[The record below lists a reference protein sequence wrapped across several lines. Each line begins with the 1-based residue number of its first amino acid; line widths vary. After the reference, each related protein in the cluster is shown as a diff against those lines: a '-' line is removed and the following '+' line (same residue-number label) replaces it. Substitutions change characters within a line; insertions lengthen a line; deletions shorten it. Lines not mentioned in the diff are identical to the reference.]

1 MVRSVLVTLI
11 LAAAGSVPLSGQRL
25 ATPYPRWEPKLE
37 SRTPATPAPAAGLF
51 PKAPDHRW
59 EGLVV
64 GATFVGLLGTAIGG
78 GLCGYDET
86 GTRRHCLWSTL
97 EGFAF
102 GAVIG
107 GVTGGLLGSLIPKP
121 PPDSPDHP

>member
-11 LAAAGSVPLSGQRL
+11 LAAAGAVPLPGQRL
-25 ATPYPRWEPKLE
+25 ATPYPRWEPNLE
-37 SRTPATPAPAAGLF
+37 SRAPAPADGLF

-64 GATFVGLLGTAIGG
+64 GAAFVGLLGASLGG
-78 GLCGYDET
+78 GFCGYDGIGARPNCVWPT
-86 GTRRHCLWSTL
+86 IK
-97 EGFAF
+97 GFLF
-102 GAVIG
+102 GATLG